1 MNNEQQIKE
10 IEIGKKDA
18 QKLVDAASSVDKLMK
33 NRDFNRVILEGYFK
47 EEPVRLTGL
56 LADPE
61 FQSPE
66 AQKEIIDSL
75 RSISLLRQYLNT
87 RAFIGDQAKAAI
99 DDMDNVIEELHA
111 EEAEA

>member
-1 MNNEQQIKE
+1 MNREEQVKE
-10 IEIGKKDA
+10 IQIGKKEA
-18 QKLVDAASSVDKLMK
+18 QKLVDTAASVDHLMK
-33 NRDFNRVILEGYFK
+33 SRHFNRVILEGYFK

-61 FQSPE
+61 FQSE
-66 AQKEIIDSL
+66 ESQKEIMDSL

-87 RAFIGDQAKAAI
+87 RGFLGDQAKAAI
-99 DDMDNVIEELHA
+99 EDMDLAIEEINA